1 MYISRLKLVNF
12 EGIRQGLDR
21 KELEI
26 VFDVDKKITMLSGA
40 NGSGKSTILSQLQ
53 PYKESFDDRKNLI
66 TDGEDGRKEID
77 IYHGDNFY
85 EIVHIYASTSQSF
98 IKKNGVELNE
108 NGGVKTCEEII
119 SKELGITKNYFNI
132 GKIGSNTKN
141 FIEFTTTERK
151 NYIGTFLNID
161 EITAATK
168 IVQEKALAI
177 KKTISNLV
185 LELKEMPEKDQLVA
199 KLNILNESEKNISK
213 EISELYTAIGEISGK
228 ISVLENENKDI
239 HLPELISK
247 KSSIASQLS
256 VLQKDADEFLSKYT
270 EPENIHDDIDGIEA
284 LCTSIRDAVSKLESD
299 IEHLKLNLEEYK
311 NGQKK
316 ANLARSACK
325 SLDELAVF
333 ESEVN
338 KKKAEMETAKS
349 EAESEPLY
357 SHIANLFKN
366 GVSTVEVTSKNRD
379 LNDFLQFIQ
388 KEFSKFKDNT
398 IFKRQTNYYTFLTE
412 STILAVLKNMVESN
426 SEVISSKESMLE
438 NLRAMRE
445 IQRSYIEKIKSLSLR
460 PSECQINSCPFIK
473 EAYEHKDAP
482 ERLAEIE
489 NNIEAVKI
497 DIQHLNTQKSDIEYL
512 ITLEKDF
519 RFRFKKLNG
528 NELVNIF
535 CEIYG
540 IPSLSE
546 LITSETSEATLSK
559 NLTEFYNNICNL
571 ISKLTV
577 YANKKQNYLVISRD
591 YNEVK
596 SSSDGALVEKYN
608 NEILEFSKKIDATQ
622 KEIAKLESELSEKKE
637 TLKKEMEKLSTYKKY
652 ENAKIYMGKYE
663 SELLTV
669 TETIS
674 KAEGI
679 NNDLKE
685 LNNKSFELNK
695 ILTNKTS
702 EKKTISENIISVSNA
717 IHAYDNIKGK
727 LDKLQ
732 NEFTPIETVQ
742 TALSTSK
749 GIPLI
754 LMQLYLERTEL
765 IANELLALAYNGDFE
780 ISFKTSAKDFFI
792 QVRSKENI
800 KNDIKLASQGETS
813 LTAISLSLALIEQS
827 IGEYNIL
834 CLDEIDGPL
843 DKKNR
848 EKFINILETQIEK
861 LGIEQ
866 VFIISHNDAFDAC
879 EMNLILLNGSTV
891 DVNNS
896 TFMANKKI
904 LFNV

>member
-1 MYISRLKLVNF
+1 
-12 EGIRQGLDR
+12 
-21 KELEI
+21 
-26 VFDVDKKITMLSGA
+26 ML
-40 NGSGKSTILSQLQ
+40 L
-53 PYKESFDDRKNLI
+53 
-66 TDGEDGRKEID
+66 
-77 IYHGDNFY
+77 
-85 EIVHIYASTSQSF
+85 
-98 IKKNGVELNE
+98 
-108 NGGVKTCEEII
+108 
-119 SKELGITKNYFNI
+119 
-132 GKIGSNTKN
+132 
-141 FIEFTTTERK
+141 
-151 NYIGTFLNID
+151 
-161 EITAATK
+161 
-168 IVQEKALAI
+168 
-177 KKTISNLV
+177 
-185 LELKEMPEKDQLVA
+185 
-199 KLNILNESEKNISK
+199 
-213 EISELYTAIGEISGK
+213 
-228 ISVLENENKDI
+228 
-239 HLPELISK
+239 
-247 KSSIASQLS
+247 
-256 VLQKDADEFLSKYT
+256 
-270 EPENIHDDIDGIEA
+270 
-284 LCTSIRDAVSKLESD
+284 
-299 IEHLKLNLEEYK
+299 
-311 NGQKK
+311 
-316 ANLARSACK
+316 
-325 SLDELAVF
+325 
-333 ESEVN
+333 
-338 KKKAEMETAKS
+338 
-349 EAESEPLY
+349 
-357 SHIANLFKN
+357 NLFKN
-366 GVSTVEVTSKNRD
+366 GLSTVEITSKNRD
-379 LNDFLQFIQ
+379 FNDFLQFIQ

-438 NLRAMRE
+438 SLRVMRE
-445 IQRSYIEKIKSLSLR
+445 IQRSYVEKIKGLSLR

-482 ERLAEIE
+482 EKLAEIE
-489 NNIEAVKI
+489 NDIEGVKL

-519 RFRFKKLNG
+519 RFKWKKIEG

-535 CEIYG
+535 CEVYN
-540 IPSLSE
+540 IPSISE
-546 LITSETSEATLSK
+546 LITTETSEATLSK
-559 NLTEFYNNICNL
+559 NLSEFYNNICNL

-591 YNEVK
+591 YNEIK
-596 SSSDGALVEKYN
+596 SSSDGALIEKYN
-608 NEILEFSKKIDATQ
+608 NEISEFSKKIDVTQ

-637 TLKKEMEKLSTYKKY
+637 TLKKEIEKLNTYKKY

-674 KAEGI
+674 KVEGI

-695 ILTNKTS
+695 ILTSKIS
-702 EKKTISENIISVSNA
+702 EKKTISENIISISNA
-717 IHAYDNIKGK
+717 IHAYDNIKSK

-765 IANELLALAYNGDFE
+765 IANELLALAYDGDFE
-780 ISFKTSAKDFFI
+780 ISFKTSVKDFFI

-891 DVNNS
+891 DIHNS

>member
-1 MYISRLKLVNF
+1 VNF

-168 IVQEKALAI
+168 VVQEKALAI

-199 KLNILNESEKNISK
+199 KLNSLNDSEKKISE

-239 HLPELISK
+239 NLPELISK

-256 VLQKDADEFLSKYT
+256 VLQKDVDEFLSRYT
-270 EPENIHDDIDGIEA
+270 EPENIHEDIDGIEA

-316 ANLARSACK
+316 ATLARSACK
-325 SLDELAVF
+325 SLDELAAF
-333 ESEVN
+333 EAEVN
-338 KKKAEMETAKS
+338 KKKAEMETAKAD
-349 EAESEPLY
+349 AESEPLY

-412 STILAVLKNMVESN
+412 STILAVLKNMIESN

-438 NLRAMRE
+438 SLRAMRE
-445 IQRSYIEKIKSLSLR
+445 IQRSYAEKIKGLSLR

-482 ERLAEIE
+482 EKLAEIE
-489 NNIEAVKI
+489 SNIETVKI

-512 ITLEKDF
+512 VTLEKDF
-519 RFRFKKLNG
+519 KFRFKKLEG

-540 IPSLSE
+540 IPSISE
-546 LITSETSEATLSK
+546 LITTETSEATLSK

-591 YNEVK
+591 YNEIK
-596 SSSDGALVEKYN
+596 SSSDGALIEKYN
-608 NEILEFSKKIDATQ
+608 NEILEFSKKIDSTQ

-637 TLKKEMEKLSTYKKY
+637 TLKKEIEKLNTYKKY
-652 ENAKIYMGKYE
+652 ENAKLYMGKYE

-679 NNDLKE
+679 NSDLKE

-695 ILTNKTS
+695 ILTTKTS
-702 EKKTISENIISVSNA
+702 EKKTISENIIAVSNA

-765 IANELLALAYNGDFE
+765 IANELLALAYDGDFE
-780 ISFKTSAKDFFI
+780 ISFKTSVKDFFI

-891 DVNNS
+891 DIHNS